1 MPVLAERGVEQVLK
15 RLGVGDLGQTLHALV
30 VVEAFVL
37 HRGHGRVARLALLGA
52 QHLLGVLQ
60 RGLHHGDHVEGVAFG
75 FGVEQFE
82 RGEQERAQRLVER
95 EILGHVHGGEVVLA
109 AVVAVL
115 GFDDAGVEQRGED
128 LVGAPMQL
136 LLLLGGL
143 LRVVDEPVHAAAR
156 VAALRHLVEHHR
168 VGDPQMRHQ
177 RFGCGVDELVE
188 RVLVPRHEPL
198 GRLLALDLLELL
210 RVVAGLGDGARVLD
224 LELGGLGHHQA
235 FGIEAH
241 AAGAAGDLMEFAG
254 AQTAHPGPV
263 EFGERGEH
271 HRMNRHVDADAER
284 IRAADDRQQPLL
296 GELFDQ
302 PAVAR
307 QHTGMVDADAGF
319 QQPLQDLA
327 ECGGEARALH
337 RLGDGLALFAAGDAG
352 GGERL
357 RGGQRR
363 VLGEVDDVNRRLVPV
378 EQQFDGVF

>member
-1 MPVLAERGVEQVLK
+1 
-15 RLGVGDLGQTLHALV
+15 
-30 VVEAFVL
+30 
-37 HRGHGRVARLALLGA
+37 
-52 QHLLGVLQ
+52 
-60 RGLHHGDHVEGVAFG
+60 
-75 FGVEQFE
+75 
-82 RGEQERAQRLVER
+82 
-95 EILGHVHGGEVVLA
+95 
-109 AVVAVL
+109 
-115 GFDDAGVEQRGED
+115 
-128 LVGAPMQL
+128 MQL

-210 RVVAGLGDGARVLD
+210 RVVAGFGDGARVLD
-224 LELGGLGHHQA
+224 LEFGGLGHHQA